1 MMGKTFNPTQGILPQ
16 VPVSPGGIPMPRA
29 VSPGGMPFDSRAVV
43 SAVLNNM
50 AKGNASTSDPT
61 GQVGPTPSQ
70 TLPTPAVTQSAP
82 RPSVAPATG
91 QSLPPGS
98 DMSDYMRHGLS
109 DLQRPEMATT
119 KPDGPD
125 LLSTILGLVQGG
137 AYAASAYNQG
147 LAGNRGPTGFEQ
159 NIARQQELKIQQNQF
174 QQQLA
179 MNKAQFENDKALRD
193 LDNEYAI
200 KLRNAVGQ
208 VERDN
213 LKYEYDQRVMYLQ
226 SVLDKKMQAF
236 QKMFQGGGIS
246 SLANI
251 GQSPTPQDKVGMM
264 QAAGSLLGG
273 VQ

>member
-1 MMGKTFNPTQGILPQ
+1 MMDKTFNLTQGILPQ
-16 VPVSPGGIPMPRA
+16 APVSPGGIPMA
-29 VSPGGMPFDSRAVV
+29 NSGFDSTAVV
-43 SAVLNNM
+43 SSILNNM

-70 TLPTPAVTQSAP
+70 KLPTPAVTQIAP
-82 RPSVAPATG
+82 SPSVAPATG
-91 QSLPPGS
+91 QSLLPGS

-109 DLQRPEMATT
+109 DLQRPETVNT
-119 KPDGPD
+119 KPVGPD
-125 LLSTILGLVQGG
+125 LLSTILGLIQGG

-147 LAGNRGPTGFEQ
+147 LAGNRNPTGWEQ
-159 NIARQQELKIQQNQF
+159 NVARQQELKIQQNQF
-174 QQQLA
+174 QPQLA

-200 KLRNAVGQ
+200 RLRQAGGQ

-213 LKYEYDQRVMYLQ
+213 LKYEYDQRVLYLQ

-246 SLANI
+246 NLANI